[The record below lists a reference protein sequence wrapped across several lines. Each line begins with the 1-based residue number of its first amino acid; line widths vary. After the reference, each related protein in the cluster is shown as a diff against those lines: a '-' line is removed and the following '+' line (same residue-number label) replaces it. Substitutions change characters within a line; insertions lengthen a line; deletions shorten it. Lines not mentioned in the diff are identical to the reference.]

1 MALEAIILGPVPWGY
16 GGKGF
21 RVLADESL
29 SSLCRKGSKAEGG
42 GKAGDSKWVKARV
55 ARYDI
60 RG

>member
-1 MALEAIILGPVPWGY
+1 MGPVPWGD

-21 RVLADESL
+21 RVLADEPL

-55 ARYDI
+55 ARYGI
-60 RG
+60 CG